1 MNQSLV
7 VVFFVILALLWG
19 MLVPLRIRNKI
30 MPWALC
36 LLLFNGACSAVM
48 TGLLRAFY
56 AIGNYSSFAILNNG
70 YDVGRLN
77 RNLTWRCFLV
87 FWAYMVLSCFLGSYV
102 YEGVFFWFNVLF
114 TSFSVGYFL
123 STWVMRTEGA
133 LGKLLWSVTLISCF
147 IMLVYLQKGG
157 LAVVETTNPLNMESA
172 RAGLNED
179 YLADELAQNVNSVA
193 LQMLCLIPWLL
204 VAMLFDVRSRHRKF
218 LRVIAGICLVLAGIV
233 LVRTGA
239 RNGAVGLL
247 PSIWYFLFSATK
259 SLERWKRFAAFA
271 LLSVVFC
278 VAVAFVMRDAPLRFI
293 NFFVEQE
300 TSGYR
305 TTEDAI
311 TSGRVGMWQRQWEM
325 MSPVQKIF
333 GRGMATYDV
342 SAQTGRV
349 HAGNAHSMFMTV
361 FYNSG
366 FVGIALFA
374 VVVFLCVKH
383 GFKCGDR
390 GRIALLFIGTWFFSG
405 AGESWGMIGGTT
417 ALLAGFGMGLLI
429 DKRQITN
436 SEFLRARSVLPVLI
450 SDIHNREVRLGLVG
464 RGK

>member
-7 VVFFVILALLWG
+7 VIFFVILALLWG
-19 MLVPLRIRNKI
+19 LLVPLRIRSKI

-36 LLLFNGACSAVM
+36 ILIFNGACSALM
-48 TGLLRAFY
+48 TGLLRVFY
-56 AIGNYSSFAILNNG
+56 ALGNYGSFAILNNG

-77 RNLTWRCFLV
+77 RNLTWRCFLL
-87 FWAYMVLSCFLGSYV
+87 FWTYMVLSCFWGSYV
-102 YEGVFFWFNVLF
+102 YDGVFFWINVLF
-114 TSFSVGYFL
+114 TSFSIGYFL

-133 LGKLLWSVTLISCF
+133 LGKLLWSVTLTSCF
-147 IMLVYLQKGG
+147 IMFVYLKKGG
-157 LAVVETTNPLNMESA
+157 LDVVDAADIEAA
-172 RAGLNED
+172 RAGLNVD
-179 YLADELAQNVNSVA
+179 YIGDGVDQNVNSVA

-204 VAMLFDVRSRHRKF
+204 VAMLFDVRTRCRKL
-218 LRVIAGICLVLAGIV
+218 LRIVAGSCLLLAGIV

-239 RNGAVGLL
+239 RNGALGLL
-247 PSIWYFLFSATK
+247 PSIWYFLFSATNHLK
-259 SLERWKRFAAFA
+259 RWKRFAVFA
-271 LLSVVFC
+271 LVSVAFC
-278 VAVAFVMRDAPLRFI
+278 VAVAFVMRDAPIRFI

-300 TSGYR
+300 TSGYS

-311 TSGRVGMWQRQWEM
+311 TSGRVGMWKRHWEM

-333 GRGMATYDV
+333 GRGMDKYDMN
-342 SAQTGRV
+342 AETGRV
-349 HAGNAHSMFMTV
+349 HPGNAHNMFMTV

-390 GRIALLFIGTWFFSG
+390 GRIALFFIGTWFFSG
-405 AGESWGMIGGTT
+405 AGESWGMVGGTT

-436 SEFLRARSVLPVLI
+436 SEFLRARSVLHVRI
-450 SDIHNREVRLGLVG
+450 SDIHNREV
-464 RGK
+464 